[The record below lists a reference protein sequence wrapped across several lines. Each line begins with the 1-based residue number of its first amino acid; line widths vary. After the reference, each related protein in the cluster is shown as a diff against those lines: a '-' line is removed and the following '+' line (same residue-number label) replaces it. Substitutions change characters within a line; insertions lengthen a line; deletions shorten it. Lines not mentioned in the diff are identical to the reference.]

1 MARKPRRRRL
11 EAFDPVSQDVP
22 TRSWTV
28 LAQDPAVLGP
38 KGRALTTRVTV
49 PAERLE
55 PGPKGHRIHV
65 IDIDA
70 TRDTYY
76 KPRHKALYDDPYADV
91 TDIDRLVADPHF
103 HQQNVYAITMA
114 TLGHFQVALGRP
126 VSWGFDSP
134 AHHLKVAPHAFADA
148 NAYYSR
154 QSESL
159 SFGYFAGERGGTVFT
174 CLSHDIVAHE
184 ATHAILDGIRKHYLR
199 PSHVDQA
206 AMHEAFAD
214 LVALFSVLQSS
225 EWVEL
230 GLAPIANRSNLIKS
244 KDLDYDSLKDS
255 VLFKLAEQFGREH
268 AFVRGDALRHS
279 ITWEPSPV
287 WLGHPAFKEPHTR
300 GEILVAAVTQAF
312 LRIWCARLGPL
323 GTDRNLPLNRAVVA
337 EEAARA
343 ARQVLRVAIRALD
356 YLPPV
361 DLTFGDYLSAL
372 LTADMQLYP
381 DDSRFHYREMLRESF
396 EAFGIL
402 PANSG
407 RADGAWSPPDCADRL
422 CYEGLNFESLRY
434 DPDTLYRFIWENR
447 DALRIDPEAFTRVTA
462 VHPVVRV
469 SNDGLVLRE
478 TVVEYVQSM
487 RVFAGELARLGIK
500 KPQGLS
506 GQTFLPLYGGGTLV
520 FDDFGRV
527 KFHIGTGIRSEKQSA
542 RLQSLF
548 EQGAFNR
555 EDDDRTH
562 FAGLHRRRM
571 LGAVGHPEE
580 RW

>member
-1 MARKPRRRRL
+1 M
-11 EAFDPVSQDVP
+11 
-22 TRSWTV
+22 
-28 LAQDPAVLGP
+28 
-38 KGRALTTRVTV
+38 
-49 PAERLE
+49 
-55 PGPKGHRIHV
+55 
-65 IDIDA
+65 
-70 TRDTYY
+70 Y
-76 KPRHKALYDDPYADV
+76 K
-91 TDIDRLVADPHF
+91 
-103 HQQNVYAITMA
+103 
-114 TLGHFQVALGRP
+114 
-126 VSWGFDSP
+126 
-134 AHHLKVAPHAFADA
+134 
-148 NAYYSR
+148 R
-154 QSESL
+154 Q
-159 SFGYFAGERGGTVFT
+159 
-174 CLSHDIVAHE
+174 
-184 ATHAILDGIRKHYLR
+184 
-199 PSHVDQA
+199 
-206 AMHEAFAD
+206 
-214 LVALFSVLQSS
+214 
-225 EWVEL
+225 
-230 GLAPIANRSNLIKS
+230 
-244 KDLDYDSLKDS
+244 
-255 VLFKLAEQFGREH
+255 
-268 AFVRGDALRHS
+268 
-279 ITWEPSPV
+279 
-287 WLGHPAFKEPHTR
+287 
-300 GEILVAAVTQAF
+300 
-312 LRIWCARLGPL
+312 RLGPL
-323 GTDRNLPLNRAVVA
+323 GTDRNLSLNRAVVA

-381 DDSRFHYREMLRESF
+381 DDSRFHYRDMLRESF
-396 EAFGIL
+396 EDFGIL

-422 CYEGLNFESLRY
+422 CYEGLHFESLRY

-487 RVFAGELARLGIK
+487 RVFAGELGKLGIK

-571 LGAVGHPEE
+571 LGAVGRPEE